1 MFYILVLPNIPLVRD
16 YIYTE
21 EIIRNVQSTRTIIV
35 KKRKTKVMKNKY
47 YFSNVSIMKQIMH

>member
-1 MFYILVLPNIPLVRD
+1 MFYILVLPNIPLVRH

-35 KKRKTKVMKNKY
+35 KKRKTKKY
-47 YFSNVSIMKQIMH
+47 YFSNVSIKKQIML